1 MNEILNEI
9 NSYLNV
15 DLLTKDST
23 VLATVIVTAVIAI
36 IYCFFGYK
44 CIRFIAAVIGLIAG
58 AAAGRIIVQNMNL
71 THPVSTAVIIG
82 AAVVCALLGALLY
95 RFGIFLIVFLGIWGI
110 AYTVITDYTA
120 LDKVFAVIISL
131 AIGVVFA
138 ILAAI
143 YARPVVIVMT
153 ALEGGLIF
161 SDLLFDYLV
170 HIRWSTQMESLVRL
184 ATGLLLA
191 VIGIIYQ
198 FASTRDMD

>member
-110 AYTVITDYTA
+110 AYTVITDYTS

-184 ATGLLLA
+184 ATDLLLA

>member
-110 AYTVITDYTA
+110 AYTVITDYTS